1 MGKTKSKPSLTPR
14 GWRLLEK
21 ALKSGVRSG
30 IHRAWKYR
38 EDPEPAEPLIEAI
51 DLEIISALAE
61 TFELEGD

>member
-38 EDPEPAEPLIEAI
+38 EDPEPAEPLIEVI
-51 DLEIISALAE
+51 DFEIMSVLVQA
-61 TFELEGD
+61 FELEGN